1 MLQKSRELSQKRT
14 NPDASGDS
22 SDDDDLEVVIADTTD
37 VFPTSTTI
45 GQNPW
50 MDAKVK
56 VRKSAADQSQEP
68 AVGQEVVSEDTS
80 HRDVGQTDVIEKTG
94 QEDEE
99 NIESSAGED
108 DKPNEDIEEIFSAV
122 AKKQRKEKTQEKPD
136 SRRKKKRKARKERD
150 SANKMSKQTIVHDL
164 SDFVQPDNDED
175 FIRMSLTRRKAQEDF
190 EDDLTDDESEVTP
203 KDAPK
208 ETEKANLAA
217 ENKTKHV
224 SVDVDPKKFFTVEKT
239 LTQSK
244 APDLVTKDNEE
255 GFVTEED
262 QRMTIAQA
270 FASDDVIEEFRQE
283 KKSKEERDKPKDI
296 DLSLPGWGSWAGAG
310 IVPSKRKNKRYA
322 VADVVQELLL
332 VFVCSLSMYS
342 QWKLAATLA
351 LCFVS
356 LVLLIIY
363 CHFHTPSL
371 STLILVS
378 YSAHPSSP
386 VSLPTVF
393 PPH

>member
-22 SDDDDLEVVIADTTD
+22 SEDDDLEVVMADTTD
-37 VFPTSTTI
+37 VFPSSTTI

-56 VRKSAADQSQEP
+56 VRKPAADRSQEP
-68 AVGQEVVSEDTS
+68 VVRQEVVSEDTS
-80 HRDVGQTDVIEKTG
+80 QPDVAQTDVTEETG
-94 QEDEE
+94 KEDKE
-99 NIESSAGED
+99 NIDSSADED

-122 AKKQRKEKTQEKPD
+122 AKKQGKEQTQEKPVTKD

-190 EDDLTDDESEVTP
+190 EDNLTDDESEATP
-203 KDAPK
+203 REAPK

-217 ENKTKHV
+217 DNKTKHV

-239 LTQSK
+239 LTRSK

-255 GFVTEED
+255 GFVTDED

-283 KKSKEERDKPKDI
+283 KKSTEERDKPKDI

-310 IVPSKRKNKRYA
+310 IVPSKRKNKR
-322 VADVVQELLL
+322 
-332 VFVCSLSMYS
+332 
-342 QWKLAATLA
+342 
-351 LCFVS
+351 
-356 LVLLIIY
+356 
-363 CHFHTPSL
+363 
-371 STLILVS
+371 
-378 YSAHPSSP
+378 
-386 VSLPTVF
+386 
-393 PPH
+393 